1 MENKSKRGSTATVFA
16 GMWTDPGLIFN
27 GGLARFYCNLHKMY
41 KTWIFS
47 RIRPLILPLAIG
59 SEKQQLKK
67 TSLGYRGVSEA
78 INCGE
83 KYKPIVLSSLL
94 FVFQYK
100 YICFLYVLLRE
111 ETFQSIFLAGSLS
124 KSMLHLKMG
133 TAL

>member
-1 MENKSKRGSTATVFA
+1 M
-16 GMWTDPGLIFN
+16 
-27 GGLARFYCNLHKMY
+27 
-41 KTWIFS
+41 
-47 RIRPLILPLAIG
+47 PLAIG